1 MYKKIIF
8 FSLFSTLFLI
18 SCKTSSK
25 GDSQKAKT
33 NYDIIVYGGTS
44 AGLTAA
50 IQAKKMG
57 KDVLVIEPSSRIG
70 GLTAGGLGDT
80 DTGNT
85 ESIGG
90 IAREFYTKIGEKY
103 GKDEPVWKFEPKIA
117 LEVFKEWLE
126 ALSIPVIYNERL
138 DRKEGVKKTNNKITS
153 IQMESGKIFY
163 GKIFIDA
170 TYEGDLMA
178 TSGISY
184 FIGRE
189 SNSKY
194 NETLNG
200 KRAENELPKGI
211 DPYKIKGDSTSGLI
225 ARVHPN
231 VGGDF
236 GVGDT
241 LVQAYCYR
249 MCLTNNPENRIM
261 IEKPEG
267 YNEDDYEI
275 LFRAIE
281 QGQTDRF
288 FKFRLVSK
296 DKTDSNNH
304 SGVSTDYIGMNYNY
318 PEADYVTREFIKIQH
333 EIYQKGLVWTV
344 QNHDRVPESS
354 KAKYRE
360 WGLPKDEFIDNGHWT
375 PQLYV
380 RESRRMVSDYII
392 TENVVLSKTDVQDA
406 IGLGSYAMDSH
417 HTQYYV
423 NEKGYVS
430 TEGGFYNIFNYPYR
444 ISYKSIIPKKE
455 QCSNLFVPV
464 CLSATHAAYGS
475 ARMEPVFMIL
485 GQSAAIAASLS
496 IDNNKTIQDL
506 NYNLLQP
513 ELIKYNQI
521 ISADNISENEKTI
534 QNIDH

>member
-1 MYKKIIF
+1 MF
-8 FSLFSTLFLI
+8 FTLISTLFIL
-18 SCKTSSK
+18 SCKTKSND
-25 GDSQKAKT
+25 DSQQTKS
-33 NYDIIVYGGTS
+33 NYDIVVYGGTS
-44 AGLTAA
+44 SGVITAV
-50 IQAKKMG
+50 QAKKMG
-57 KDVLVIEPSSRIG
+57 KEVLLIEPGSRIG

-90 IAREFYTKIGEKY
+90 MSREFYLKVGEKY

-117 LEVFKEWLE
+117 LEVFREWLQE
-126 ALSIPVIYNERL
+126 FDVPVVYNERL
-138 DRKEGVKKTNNKITS
+138 DLNSGVTKSDNKITS
-153 IQMESGKIFY
+153 IKMESGKTY
-163 GKIFIDA
+163 SAKIFIDA

-178 TSGISY
+178 KTGVSY
-184 FIGRE
+184 TIGRE

-200 KRAENELPKGI
+200 KRPTNELPEGI
-211 DPYKIKGDSTSGLI
+211 DPYIIKGDPSSGLLK
-225 ARVHPN
+225 RVNPN
-231 VGGDF
+231 AGGEF
-236 GVGDT
+236 GTGDT
-241 LVQAYCYR
+241 LVQSYCFR

-267 YNEDDYEI
+267 YNEADYEI

-296 DKTDSNNH
+296 DKTDSNND
-304 SGVSTDYIGMNYNY
+304 SGISTDYIGMNYNY
-318 PEADYVTREFIKIQH
+318 PEADYETREFIKKQH

-344 QNHDRVPESS
+344 QNHDRVPESI
-354 KAKYRE
+354 KKRYGG
-360 WGLPKDEFIDNGHWT
+360 WGLPKDEFLENGHWT
-375 PQLYV
+375 PQLYI
-380 RESRRMVSDYII
+380 RESKRMVSDYVI
-392 TENVVLSKTDVQDA
+392 TENVVLSKTDVQDP

-423 NEKGYVS
+423 NDKGHVS

-455 QCSNLFVPV
+455 QCSNLLVPV
-464 CLSATHAAYGS
+464 CLSATHVAYGS

-485 GQSAAIAASLS
+485 GQSTAIAASLA
-496 IDNNKTIQDL
+496 IDKEEAVQDL
-506 NYNLLQP
+506 EYGSLQP
-513 ELIKYNQI
+513 ELIKYKQI
-521 ISADNISENEKTI
+521 ISVENISENDKKK